1 MKPTR
6 KSPRAQWIEYN
17 EGVYFVTICT
27 RHRIH
32 YFGEIS
38 NEEMRLSQ
46 IGQYA
51 HEQLARIS
59 ELYEYISVPQ
69 YVVMPNHIHA
79 IIVIDNPNHNRQLPA
94 VEERLQCGVR
104 SPLRPLLSALIGSF
118 KASVTRYARR
128 TNTAFAWQSRYH
140 DHVIR
145 DSRDGNN
152 ISEYIDNNVMKWDM
166 DCFNNPPDEK

>member
-6 KSPRAQWIEYN
+6 KSPRAKWIEYN

-27 RHRIH
+27 QQRIH

-38 NEEMRLSQ
+38 NEEMHLSP

-51 HEQLARIS
+51 QDQLARVA
-59 ELYEYISVPQ
+59 ELYQYVSIPQ

-79 IIVIDNPNHNRQLPA
+79 IVVIDSPTQNRTLQPP
-94 VEERLQCGVR
+94 EQRLQQTVHSSQR
-104 SPLRPLLSALIGSF
+104 TLLSAYIGSF
-118 KASVTRYARR
+118 KASVTRYARKINAR
-128 TNTAFAWQSRYH
+128 FAWQSRYH

-145 DSRDGNN
+145 DSRDGNS
-152 ISEYIDNNVMKWDM
+152 ISEYIDNNVLKWDL
-166 DCFNNPPDEK
+166 DCFNEPPNDT